1 MSIYL
6 EAAISTVAVSCASL
20 AHEVFRMTT
29 DVNKTV
35 LIEAAKAGIILT
47 LLMEL
52 HLAKRLKYNKVSFC
66 DVICQNL
73 EILRKIIFVY
83 TIKV

>member
-6 EAAISTVAVSCASL
+6 EATISTVAVSCASL
-20 AHEVFRMTT
+20 AHEVFRMVT
-29 DVNKTV
+29 DINKTV
-35 LIEAAKAGIILT
+35 LIETAKTGIILT

-66 DVICQNL
+66 DNDMLKSGNTAQDYFC
-73 EILRKIIFVY
+73 VY
-83 TIKV
+83 Y

>member
-1 MSIYL
+1 MSVYL
-6 EAAISTVAVSCASL
+6 EAEISTVAVSCATL
-20 AHEVFRMTT
+20 AHEVLRMVT
-29 DVNKTV
+29 DINKTV

-66 DVICQNL
+66 DDNKP
-73 EILRKIIFVY
+73 KIWKYCMRLSCIY
-83 TIKV
+83 YI